1 MAVIAALVAASFIR
15 AGSVVGGLTVRIDSQ
30 GVTALVTTTEIENSL
45 LEEFPGLTSSRVKD
59 VNTRAIERFLTTNPY
74 IETVHVA
81 VSVGG
86 RILVNVVARRPIARV
101 FYESKDFY
109 VDCYGRCFPSRRN
122 ARCDVPVASG
132 HFRQSLKGDPVQLD
146 IAQMSNDTLKS
157 AYDIVKVWMLAKFM
171 DGPAGYSKLYDQI
184 YVDENGDL
192 ILQPRLG
199 YHEVVIGSAE
209 NLEKKFSN
217 LKIFY
222 SKGLPHAGY
231 DAYSRVSVK
240 FDGQVVCTKR
250 KQINK
255 QQ

>member
-59 VNTRAIERFLTTNPY
+59 V
-74 IETVHVA
+74 
-81 VSVGG
+81 
-86 RILVNVVARRPIARV
+86 IARV